1 MRIQRFSKTLQNPKI
16 QIKLIFTQFCKGWQF
31 AASLESHDSDIRKN
45 KKGKLT
51 RWIKL
56 V

>member
-31 AASLESHDSDIRKN
+31 AASLESGHVVLPR
-45 KKGKLT
+45 GPC
-51 RWIKL
+51 L
-56 V
+56 VAR